1 MSISIPFDNTYLS
14 LPDHLYT
21 RQSAAPLSDPKLIA
35 WNTPLAA
42 SLGIDHS
49 DPDLRA
55 KVFSGQIE
63 PAGAAPLAQLYSG
76 HQFGHYNPQLGDG
89 RALLLGEVIDHSGH
103 RRDIQL
109 KGSGPTPY
117 SRGGDGRAWLG
128 PVLRE
133 YIVSEA
139 MHALGIP
146 TTRALAAVTTG
157 DTVVRETHLPGA
169 ILTRIAASH
178 IRVGTFQILAA
189 RQDVAALKELLD
201 YTKNRH
207 DRSDIPTW
215 KFLENVV
222 DRQARLIAQW
232 MGVGF
237 IHGVMNTDN
246 CSISGETIDY
256 GPCAFMDHYHP
267 MQVFSSIDRYGRYAY
282 GAQPDVIVWNM
293 AQLATSL
300 LPLEPNQDAAIDRFT
315 QIVHAMPE
323 KIKAYKTQIFS
334 NKLGLTSAS
343 EQDQNLIDEF
353 LNILAEHRL
362 DFTQTFRQLTRQT
375 DLPNE
380 LNEWLP
386 KWRARV
392 TSISDAQ
399 DIMQQANPAI
409 IPRNHQIEAMIR
421 QALTG
426 DYTLFNR
433 LNSALSTPFNE
444 TPETHDLELPPTP
457 DQEVSATFCGT

>member
-1 MSISIPFDNTYLS
+1 
-14 LPDHLYT
+14 
-21 RQSAAPLSDPKLIA
+21 
-35 WNTPLAA
+35 
-42 SLGIDHS
+42 
-49 DPDLRA
+49 
-55 KVFSGQIE
+55 
-63 PAGAAPLAQLYSG
+63 
-76 HQFGHYNPQLGDG
+76 
-89 RALLLGEVIDHSGH
+89 
-103 RRDIQL
+103 
-109 KGSGPTPY
+109 
-117 SRGGDGRAWLG
+117 
-128 PVLRE
+128 
-133 YIVSEA
+133 
-139 MHALGIP
+139 
-146 TTRALAAVTTG
+146 
-157 DTVVRETHLPGA
+157 
-169 ILTRIAASH
+169 
-178 IRVGTFQILAA
+178 
-189 RQDVAALKELLD
+189 VAALKELLD
-201 YTKNRH
+201 YSKNRH
-207 DRSDIPTW
+207 DSPDIQTW
-215 KFLENVV
+215 KFLENVA

-300 LPLEPNQDAAIDRFT
+300 LSLEPNQDAAIDRFT

-334 NKLGLTSAS
+334 NKLGLASAS

-362 DFTQTFRQLTRQT
+362 DFTQTFRQLARQS

-392 TSISDAQ
+392 PSISDAQ

-426 DYTLFNR
+426 DFTLFNR
-433 LNSALSTPFNE
+433 LNSALSTPFSE
-444 TPETHDLELPPTP
+444 TPDTLDLELPPTP